1 MTSGALPP
9 RGANLPPMSG
19 VVILQGPQAPPDAP
33 LGFCMVCS
41 AVGKY
46 QALNAVK
53 ADVEKHERHGQ
64 GVARWVL
71 AIPKEYLQRAV
82 AWSVVP
88 AFSVAGP
95 VCWSHLIALQ
105 PTGGIIPVQGL
116 PPGLNGG
123 QGIPLLGQGP
133 PP

>member
-1 MTSGALPP
+1 MG
-9 RGANLPPMSG
+9 GI
-19 VVILQGPQAPPDAP
+19 VILQGPVAPADCP

-41 AVGKY
+41 AVGKW
-46 QALNAVK
+46 QALAEIK
-53 ADVEKHERHGQ
+53 GEAEAHERSGHG
-64 GVARWVL
+64 VKRFAL
-71 AIPKEYLQRAV
+71 SIPKEFLQRAV

-105 PTGGIIPVQGL
+105 PTGGIIPATGM

-123 QGIPLLGQGP
+123 QGVPLLGGGP
-133 PP
+133 G